1 LQVLTD
7 IWEIMLGKAY
17 KNLEK
22 MVQMSLFAGQES
34 RQRHREWMCGHWA
47 VGSGMTRAPGI
58 DVCAPPCAKQIASGN
73 LLYSTGGSAQCSVV
87 T

>member
-1 LQVLTD
+1 MGNNVRKGIQ
-7 IWEIMLGKAY
+7 ESR
-17 KNLEK
+17 K

-34 RQRHREWMCGHWA
+34 RQRHREWMCGHRA
-47 VGSGMTRAPGI
+47 VGSGMNREPGI
-58 DVCAPPCAKQIASGN
+58 DVFALPCAKQIASGN

>member
-1 LQVLTD
+1 MGNNVRKGIQ
-7 IWEIMLGKAY
+7 ESR
-17 KNLEK
+17 K

-47 VGSGMTRAPGI
+47 VGSGMNRVPGI
-58 DVCAPPCAKQIASGN
+58 DVCALPCAKQIASGN
-73 LLYSTGGSAQCSVV
+73 RLYSTGGSAQCSVV